1 MTGLASLREENADRW
16 RQHHRHSGNCVQPGR
31 AGTIENLCRRVPM
44 HDRFS
49 AYENRLPQETVHP
62 LRNVHLQLIPD
73 HYAGPPPLA
82 GVAAPT
88 TWPWSC
94 GRTGMPARTS

>member
-1 MTGLASLREENADRW
+1 MTELASLREENADR
-16 RQHHRHSGNCVQPGR
+16 RQQRHRHSDNCGQPGR
-31 AGTIENLCRRVPM
+31 TGTIENLCRRVPM

-49 AYENRLPQETVHP
+49 AYENRLPQEIVHALGNVHP
-62 LRNVHLQLIPD
+62 HLMLD

-88 TWPWSC
+88 T
-94 GRTGMPARTS
+94 

>member
-1 MTGLASLREENADRW
+1 MAGLASLREENVDRR
-16 RQHHRHSGNCVQPGR
+16 RQRHRHSGNCGQPGR
-31 AGTIENLCRRVPM
+31 ADTIENLCGRVPM

-49 AYENRLPQETVHP
+49 AYENGLRQEVVDA
-62 LRNVHLQLIPD
+62 LRNVHLQVNLD